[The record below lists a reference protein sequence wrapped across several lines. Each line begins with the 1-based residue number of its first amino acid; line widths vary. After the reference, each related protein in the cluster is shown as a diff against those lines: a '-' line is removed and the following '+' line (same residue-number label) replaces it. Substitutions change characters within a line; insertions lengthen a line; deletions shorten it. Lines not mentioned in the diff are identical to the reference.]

1 MEYLFL
7 PLLVLVSAFFS
18 GSETALFSI
27 GKVARNRLQQSDRTI
42 ERLVSSMLV
51 SPRKLLVTVLLG
63 NELTNIAISIATA
76 SMLSEALHG
85 YGILERALLSASLVL
100 PILLVFGEITP
111 KTLAA
116 QRPEAVA
123 RFVARPLLAFGV
135 LTTPIRWTLSHLAD
149 VVVKAARRP
158 GDSPEEE
165 DRIAEHEFRTLI
177 DVGTREGVLEAQ
189 ERTLI
194 HNVLDFDTLT
204 VADVMRPWTEVHAI
218 DERTPVKAAIESVRK
233 HLHSRVPVYRHDTR
247 NVTGILFAKDLLA
260 IHWGVRPAVTLRR
273 LKRDPLFTLARR
285 PADEMLEEFRVRR
298 THMAIVVDEY
308 GRAIGLCTMENLLEE
323 LFGPITDLHPG
334 ETSGKGAPR

>member
-7 PLLVLVSAFFS
+7 PILVLASAFFS

-27 GKVARNRLQQSDRTI
+27 GKVARNRLQQSDRNI
-42 ERLVSSMLV
+42 ERLVSSMLA

-76 SMLSEALHG
+76 SMLSGVLSG
-85 YGILERALLSASLVL
+85 YSIVEQALLSASLVV
-100 PILLVFGEITP
+100 PVLLIFGEITP

-116 QRPEAVA
+116 HRAEVVA
-123 RFVARPLLAFGV
+123 RLVARPLLMFGV

-149 VVVKAARRP
+149 FVVTTAKRP
-158 GDSPEEE
+158 GDTPDRE
-165 DRIAEHEFRTLI
+165 DRIAEDEFRTLI

-189 ERTLI
+189 EQTLI

-218 DERTPVKAAIESVRK
+218 DERTPVKTAIESVRT
-233 HLHSRVPVYRHDTR
+233 HLHSRVPVYRNNTR

-273 LKRDPLFTLARR
+273 LKRAPLFTLARR
-285 PADEMLEEFRVRR
+285 PADEMLEEFRARR

-323 LFGPITDLHPG
+323 LFGPITDLHPDETDG
-334 ETSGKGAPR
+334 EGTPR